1 MRGERSAALASS
13 MLRWAEL
20 SAHCANSRVGD
31 GHKISQNGHD
41 GLMTTDM
48 DIALSAELDPIVEI
62 AAGLGLDAKD
72 IIPHGWTKA
81 KVPIDVLDQAAETAT
96 DGRLILV
103 TAMSPTPA
111 GEGKTTTSIGLADGL
126 NELAR
131 SKPEIGKAVL
141 ALREPS
147 MGPVFGMKGGAAGG
161 GYAQVVPMEDINLHF
176 TGDFA
181 AIAAAN
187 NLAATMLDNHIHFG
201 NELDVDPR
209 RIHLR
214 RVVDLNDR
222 ALRGVVV
229 GLGGINGGVPREDAF
244 DIVVASEV
252 MAVFCLSTSLA
263 DLKERLGR
271 IVLAHSRGREPI
283 TVADIGAAGAMTA
296 LLRNA
301 LAPNL
306 VQSLEHSPAFIHG
319 GPFANIAHGC
329 NSLLA
334 TKAGLA
340 LGDWVVTEAGF
351 GADLGAEKF
360 LDIKCRTAGIWPSAV
375 VVVATLRALK
385 YHGGVDVADVNSA
398 DVGAVLEGMSNLEL
412 HCRNLREIYGLTPVV
427 CFNRFPTDTDEEMAA
442 AINHL
447 DGLGVA
453 AVESTHWADGG
464 KGALA
469 LAEAVVEA
477 AGGIGNAGAAVDD
490 GSVFVAGTASG
501 DAEAPAADPASRARY
516 SYDLDRPLEDKIRTI
531 AQRIYQAKDVDLP
544 AKVKRKLRQFTDEG
558 YGDAPVCI
566 AKTQYSLS
574 TDASQR
580 GAPTDH
586 IIEVK
591 DVRLSAG
598 AGFIVVIAGDIMT
611 MPGLPREPSALKI
624 DVTEDGNITGL
635 F

>member
-1 MRGERSAALASS
+1 MSIDL
-13 MLRWAEL
+13 
-20 SAHCANSRVGD
+20 
-31 GHKISQNGHD
+31 
-41 GLMTTDM
+41 
-48 DIALSAELDPIVEI
+48 DIALAAELDPIVDV
-62 AAGLGLDAKD
+62 AADLGLDPKD
-72 IIPHGWTKA
+72 IIPFGWTKA
-81 KVPIDVLDQAAETAT
+81 KVPIDVLDAAAESAT
-96 DGRLILV
+96 DGALILV

-111 GEGKTTTSIGLADGL
+111 GEGKTTTSIGLTDGL
-126 NELAR
+126 NELA
-131 SKPEIGKAVL
+131 KTNPEIGKAVL

-187 NLAATMLDNHIHFG
+187 NLAATMLDNHIHHG
-201 NELDVDPR
+201 NDLDIDPR
-209 RIHLR
+209 RIHIR

-222 ALRGVVV
+222 ALRNVTI
-229 GLGGINGGVPREDAF
+229 GLGGLNGGVPREDHF

-252 MAVFCLSTSLA
+252 MAVFCLATSVA

-271 IVLAHSRGREPI
+271 IVVAHTRDRQPV
-283 TVADIGAAGAMTA
+283 TVSDLGAAGAMTA

-301 LAPNL
+301 LSPNL

-334 TKAGLA
+334 TKAA
-340 LGDWVVTEAGF
+340 MTLGDWVVTEAGF

-360 LDIKCRTAGIWPSAV
+360 LDIKCRAAGIWPSAV

-385 YHGGVDVADVNSA
+385 YHGGI
-398 DVGAVLEGMSNLEL
+398 DVGDVETPNTEAVLAGMSNLEL
-412 HCRNLREIYGLTPVV
+412 HCSNLRDIFGLTPVV
-427 CFNRFPTDTDEEMAA
+427 CFNRFPSDTDEEMAA
-442 AINHL
+442 AIDHL
-447 DGLGVA
+447 DSLGIA

-464 KGALA
+464 KGAVP
-469 LAEAVVEA
+469 LAEAVVA
-477 AGGIGNAGAAVDD
+477 AVENAGD
-490 GSVFVAGTASG
+490 G
-501 DAEAPAADPASRARY
+501 DAAARAQY
-516 SYDLDRPLEDKIRTI
+516 SYDLDQPLEDKIRTI
-531 AQRIYQAKDVDLP
+531 AQRIYGAADVEIP
-544 AKVKRKLRQFTDEG
+544 AKVKRKLRQFADEG
-558 YGDAPVCI
+558 YGDAPICV

-574 TDASQR
+574 TDPSLR
-580 GAPTDH
+580 GAPQGH
-586 IIEVK
+586 IIEVR

-598 AGFIVVIAGDIMT
+598 AGFVVVIAGDIMT
-611 MPGLPREPSALKI
+611 MPGLPKEPSALKI

>member
-1 MRGERSAALASS
+1 MMGTMSIDL
-13 MLRWAEL
+13 
-20 SAHCANSRVGD
+20 
-31 GHKISQNGHD
+31 
-41 GLMTTDM
+41 
-48 DIALSAELDPIVEI
+48 DIALAAELDPIVDV
-62 AAGLGLDAKD
+62 AASLDLNPEN
-72 IIPHGWTKA
+72 IIPFGWTKA
-81 KVPIDVLDQAAETAT
+81 KVPIDVLDAAAQNAT
-96 DGRLILV
+96 PGKLILV

-111 GEGKTTTSIGLADGL
+111 GEGKTTTSIGLTDGL
-126 NELAR
+126 NELA
-131 SKPEIGKAVL
+131 KTNPEIGRAVL

-187 NLAATMLDNHIHFG
+187 NLAATMLDNHIHHG
-201 NELDVDPR
+201 NELDIDPR
-209 RIHLR
+209 RVHIR

-222 ALRGVVV
+222 TLRNVTI
-229 GLGGINGGVPREDAF
+229 GLGGLNGGVPREDHF

-252 MAVFCLSTSLA
+252 MAVFCLATSVA

-271 IVLAHSRGREPI
+271 IVVAHSRDRKPI
-283 TVADIGAAGAMTA
+283 TVSDIGAAGALTA
-296 LLRNA
+296 LLRDA

-306 VQSLEHSPAFIHG
+306 VQTLEHTPAFIHG

-334 TKAGLA
+334 TKAALA

-360 LDIKCRTAGIWPSAV
+360 LDIKCRAAGIWPSAV

-385 YHGGVDVADVNSA
+385 YHGGVEVADVQTPNTE
-398 DVGAVLEGMSNLEL
+398 AVLEGMSNLVH
-412 HCRNLREIYGLTPVV
+412 HCTNLRDIFGLTPVV
-427 CFNRFPTDTDEEMAA
+427 CVNRFPSDTDEEMAA
-442 AINHL
+442 ALDHL
-447 DGLGVA
+447 HGLGIA

-464 KGALA
+464 TGAVP

-477 AGGIGNAGAAVDD
+477 AENAGD
-490 GSVFVAGTASG
+490 G
-501 DAEAPAADPASRARY
+501 DAAQRARY
-516 SYDLDRPLEDKIRTI
+516 SYELDAPLEDKIRTI
-531 AQRIYQAKDVDLP
+531 AQRIYGAADVDIP
-544 AKVKRKLRQFTDEG
+544 AKVRRKLKQFADEG
-558 YGDAPVCI
+558 YGDLPICV

-574 TDASQR
+574 TDPTLR
-580 GAPTDH
+580 GAPTGH
-586 IIEVK
+586 IIAVR

-598 AGFIVVIAGDIMT
+598 AGFVVVIAGDIMT
-611 MPGLPREPSALKI
+611 MPGLPKEPSALKI
-624 DVTEDGNITGL
+624 DVTEDGDITGL

>member
-1 MRGERSAALASS
+1 
-13 MLRWAEL
+13 
-20 SAHCANSRVGD
+20 
-31 GHKISQNGHD
+31 
-41 GLMTTDM
+41 MTTDM
-48 DIALSAELDPIVEI
+48 DIALSAELDPIVDI

-81 KVPIDVLDQAAETAT
+81 KVPIDVLDQASQTAT
-96 DGRLILV
+96 DGKLILV

-131 SKPEIGKAVL
+131 SKSEVGKAVL

-201 NELDVDPR
+201 NDLDVDPR

-229 GLGGINGGVPREDAF
+229 GLGGLNGGVPREDAF

-271 IVLAHSRGREPI
+271 IVLAHSRSREPI

-360 LDIKCRTAGIWPSAV
+360 LDIKCRTAGIWPSAA

-385 YHGGVDVADVNSA
+385 YHGGVDVKDVNSP
-398 DVGAVLEGMSNLEL
+398 DVSAVLEGMSNLEL

-442 AINHL
+442 AISHL

-464 KGALA
+464 KGAIA

-477 AGGIGNAGAAVDD
+477 AGGAPED
-490 GSVFVAGTASG
+490 
-501 DAEAPAADPASRARY
+501 PAASAKY
-516 SYDLDRPLEDKIRTI
+516 SYELDLPLEEKVRTI

-544 AKVKRKLRQFTDEG
+544 TKVKRKLKQFTEEG

-574 TDASQR
+574 TDGSLR

>member
-1 MRGERSAALASS
+1 
-13 MLRWAEL
+13 
-20 SAHCANSRVGD
+20 
-31 GHKISQNGHD
+31 
-41 GLMTTDM
+41 MTTDM
-48 DIALSAELDPIVEI
+48 DIALSAELDPIVDI

-131 SKPEIGKAVL
+131 SKSEVGKAVL

-201 NELDVDPR
+201 NDLDVDPR

-229 GLGGINGGVPREDAF
+229 GLGGLNGGVPREDAF

-252 MAVFCLSTSLA
+252 MAVFCLATSLS

-283 TVADIGAAGAMTA
+283 TVADIGAAGAMIA

-385 YHGGVDVADVNSA
+385 YHGGVDVADVNSP
-398 DVGAVLEGMSNLEL
+398 DVSAVLEGMSNLEL

-427 CFNRFPTDTDEEMAA
+427 CFNRFPTDIDEEMAA
-442 AINHL
+442 AISHL
-447 DGLGVA
+447 DGLGIA

-477 AGGIGNAGAAVDD
+477 AGGAGAVGGA
-490 GSVFVAGTASG
+490 AASASNGG
-501 DAEAPAADPASRARY
+501 DAEFRTIRDENRGEGPHDSSGTRPPREEPAASARY
-516 SYDLDRPLEDKIRTI
+516 SYELDQPLEDKIRTI

-544 AKVKRKLRQFTDEG
+544 AKVKRKLKQFTEEG

-574 TDASQR
+574 TDASLR
-580 GAPTDH
+580 GAPTGH

-624 DVTEDGNITGL
+624 DVTDDGNITGL

>member
-1 MRGERSAALASS
+1 
-13 MLRWAEL
+13 
-20 SAHCANSRVGD
+20 
-31 GHKISQNGHD
+31 
-41 GLMTTDM
+41 MTTDM
-48 DIALSAELDPIVEI
+48 DIALSAELDPIVDI

-81 KVPIDVLDQAAETAT
+81 KVPIDVLDRAAETAT

-131 SKPEIGKAVL
+131 SKPEVGKAVL

-201 NELDVDPR
+201 NDLDVDPR

-229 GLGGINGGVPREDAF
+229 GLGGLNGGVPREDAF

-271 IVLAHSRGREPI
+271 IVLAHSRSREPI

-360 LDIKCRTAGIWPSAV
+360 LDIKCRTAGIWPSAA

-385 YHGGVDVADVNSA
+385 YHGGVDVKDVNSP
-398 DVGAVLEGMSNLEL
+398 DVSAVLEGMSNLEL

-442 AINHL
+442 AIKHL

-464 KGALA
+464 KGAIA

-477 AGGIGNAGAAVDD
+477 AGGAPED
-490 GSVFVAGTASG
+490 
-501 DAEAPAADPASRARY
+501 PAASAKY
-516 SYDLDRPLEDKIRTI
+516 SYELDLPLEEKVRTI

-544 AKVKRKLRQFTDEG
+544 TKVKRKLKQFTEEG

-574 TDASQR
+574 TDGSLR

>member
-1 MRGERSAALASS
+1 
-13 MLRWAEL
+13 
-20 SAHCANSRVGD
+20 
-31 GHKISQNGHD
+31 
-41 GLMTTDM
+41 MTTDM
-48 DIALSAELDPIVEI
+48 DIALSAELDPIVDI

-477 AGGIGNAGAAVDD
+477 ASGAPED
-490 GSVFVAGTASG
+490 
-501 DAEAPAADPASRARY
+501 PAASARY
-516 SYDLDRPLEDKIRTI
+516 SYELGAPLEDKIRTI

-558 YGDAPVCI
+558 YADAPVCI

-574 TDASQR
+574 TDASLR

-586 IIEVK
+586 VIEIK

>member
-1 MRGERSAALASS
+1 MGTMSIDL
-13 MLRWAEL
+13 
-20 SAHCANSRVGD
+20 
-31 GHKISQNGHD
+31 
-41 GLMTTDM
+41 
-48 DIALSAELDPIVEI
+48 DIALAAELDPIVDV
-62 AAGLGLDAKD
+62 AASLDLNPEN
-72 IIPHGWTKA
+72 IIPFGWTKA
-81 KVPIDVLDQAAETAT
+81 KVPIDVLDAAAQNAT
-96 DGRLILV
+96 PGRLILV

-111 GEGKTTTSIGLADGL
+111 GEGKTTTSIGLTDGL
-126 NELAR
+126 NELA
-131 SKPEIGKAVL
+131 KTNPEIGRAVL

-187 NLAATMLDNHIHFG
+187 NLAATMLDNHIHHG

-209 RIHLR
+209 RIHIR

-222 ALRGVVV
+222 ALRNVTI
-229 GLGGINGGVPREDAF
+229 GLGGLNGGVPREDHF

-252 MAVFCLSTSLA
+252 MAVFCLATSVA

-271 IVLAHSRGREPI
+271 IVVAHSRDRKPI
-283 TVADIGAAGAMTA
+283 TVSDIGAAGALTA
-296 LLRNA
+296 LLRDA

-306 VQSLEHSPAFIHG
+306 VQTLEHTPAFIHG

-334 TKAGLA
+334 TKAALT

-360 LDIKCRTAGIWPSAV
+360 LDIKCRAAGIWPSAV

-385 YHGGVDVADVNSA
+385 YHGGVEVADVQTPNTE
-398 DVGAVLEGMSNLEL
+398 AVIEGMSNLVH
-412 HCRNLREIYGLTPVV
+412 HCTNLRDIFGLTPVV
-427 CFNRFPTDTDEEMAA
+427 CVNRFPSDTDEEMAA
-442 AINHL
+442 ALDHL
-447 DGLGVA
+447 HGLGIA

-464 KGALA
+464 TGAVP

-477 AGGIGNAGAAVDD
+477 AESAGD
-490 GSVFVAGTASG
+490 G
-501 DAEAPAADPASRARY
+501 DAAQRARY
-516 SYDLDRPLEDKIRTI
+516 SYELDAPLEDKIRTI
-531 AQRIYQAKDVDLP
+531 AQRIYGAADVDIP
-544 AKVKRKLRQFTDEG
+544 AKVRRKLKQFADEG
-558 YGDAPVCI
+558 YGDLPICV

-574 TDASQR
+574 TDPTLR
-580 GAPTDH
+580 GAPTGH
-586 IIEVK
+586 IIAVR

-598 AGFIVVIAGDIMT
+598 AGFVVVIAGDIMT
-611 MPGLPREPSALKI
+611 MPGLPKEPSALKI
-624 DVTEDGNITGL
+624 DVTEDGDITGL

>member
-1 MRGERSAALASS
+1 
-13 MLRWAEL
+13 
-20 SAHCANSRVGD
+20 
-31 GHKISQNGHD
+31 
-41 GLMTTDM
+41 MTTDM
-48 DIALSAELDPIVEI
+48 DIALSAELDPIVDI

-131 SKPEIGKAVL
+131 SKSEVGKAVL

-201 NELDVDPR
+201 NDLDVDPR

-229 GLGGINGGVPREDAF
+229 GLGGLNGGVPREDAF

-252 MAVFCLSTSLA
+252 MAVFCLATSLT

-385 YHGGVDVADVNSA
+385 YHGGVDVADVNSPN
-398 DVGAVLEGMSNLEL
+398 VSAVLEGMSNLEL

-442 AINHL
+442 AISHL
-447 DGLGVA
+447 DGRGVA
-453 AVESTHWADGG
+453 VVESTHWADGG
-464 KGALA
+464 QGALA

-477 AGGIGNAGAAVDD
+477 AGGAGAGGGA
-490 GSVFVAGTASG
+490 AASASNGG
-501 DAEAPAADPASRARY
+501 DAEFRTIRDENRGEGPHDSSGTRPPREEPAASARY
-516 SYDLDRPLEDKIRTI
+516 SYELDQPLEDKIRTI

-544 AKVKRKLRQFTDEG
+544 AKVKRKLKQFTEEG

-574 TDASQR
+574 TDASLR
-580 GAPTDH
+580 GAPTGH

-624 DVTEDGNITGL
+624 DVTDDGNITGL

>member
-1 MRGERSAALASS
+1 
-13 MLRWAEL
+13 
-20 SAHCANSRVGD
+20 
-31 GHKISQNGHD
+31 
-41 GLMTTDM
+41 MTTDM
-48 DIALSAELDPIVEI
+48 DIALSAELDPIVDI

-81 KVPIDVLDQAAETAT
+81 KVPIDVLDQASQTAT
-96 DGRLILV
+96 DGKLILV

-131 SKPEIGKAVL
+131 SKPEVGKAVL

-201 NELDVDPR
+201 NDLDVDPR

-229 GLGGINGGVPREDAF
+229 GLGGLNGGVPREDAF

-271 IVLAHSRGREPI
+271 IVLAHSRSREPI

-385 YHGGVDVADVNSA
+385 YHGGVDVADVNSPN
-398 DVGAVLEGMSNLEL
+398 VSAVLEGMSNLEL

-442 AINHL
+442 AISHL

-477 AGGIGNAGAAVDD
+477 AGGAPED
-490 GSVFVAGTASG
+490 
-501 DAEAPAADPASRARY
+501 PAASARY
-516 SYDLDRPLEDKIRTI
+516 SYELGAPLEEKIRTI

-544 AKVKRKLRQFTDEG
+544 AKVKRKLKQFTDEG

-574 TDASQR
+574 TDASLR

-586 IIEVK
+586 IIEIK